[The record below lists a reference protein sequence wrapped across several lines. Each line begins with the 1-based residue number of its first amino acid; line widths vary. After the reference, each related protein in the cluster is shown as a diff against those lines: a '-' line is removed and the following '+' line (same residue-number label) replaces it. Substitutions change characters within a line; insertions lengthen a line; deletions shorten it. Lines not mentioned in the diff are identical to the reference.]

1 MAAIVI
7 SEDVA
12 TGTVETG
19 TVTSE
24 DAMQAG
30 TGEVVGE
37 TPLEMPFAEGKTE
50 TGGVSSAAET
60 GREAWEEGANR
71 RLEAWEGTT
80 ETDLGEERVDPLLVE
95 VVIGGVPDH
104 LLEEAEAQGPGVE
117 TGGKIA
123 VVVLLPEDARPMRRT
138 ARIRDPAEGADALVL
153 PAQAVPAAVEAAA
166 VAAAAAA
173 ANPVAAAA
181 QAAIRTK
188 S

>member
-1 MAAIVI
+1 VAAIVI

-60 GREAWEEGANR
+60 GR
-71 RLEAWEGTT
+71 EAWEGTT

-166 VAAAAAA
+166 VAAQ
-173 ANPVAAAA
+173 P
-181 QAAIRTK
+181 QQQIQSQQQLKQRFGL
-188 S
+188 SRD